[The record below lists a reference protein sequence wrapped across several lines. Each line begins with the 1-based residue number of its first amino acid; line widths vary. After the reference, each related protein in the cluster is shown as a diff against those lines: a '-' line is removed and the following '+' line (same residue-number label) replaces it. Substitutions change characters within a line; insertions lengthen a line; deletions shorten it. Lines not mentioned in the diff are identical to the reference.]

1 MVVIMLDTRNL
12 GNKLTYLFKLKIT
25 VTATFIV
32 LRERNGEDAIST
44 ARAFERHET
53 TNDLAV

>member
-1 MVVIMLDTRNL
+1 MLDTRNL